1 MPVIALKLLD
11 ADIRNAN
18 VCEAGTLDK
27 IAANIQRT
35 GFCPPL
41 IVRPHPNKE
50 GRYMILDG
58 HHRKLMLER
67 LKWKSVECQVWTIN
81 EEDAQLA
88 LVTLNRLRGADNL
101 RKRAELIQSLS
112 QTLEIQALACLIP
125 ETPPEIETLLSS
137 LQFDFQAMEE
147 NLKAQQMA
155 EQATLPVPFTCM
167 LLAED
172 FALVEKALKLMQQ
185 KDRSAALVKLCRE
198 VIDRHG

>member
-1 MPVIALKLLD
+1 MPVISLKLLD

-18 VCEAGTLDK
+18 ICDADTLDK
-27 IAANIQRT
+27 ITANIQRT

-50 GRYMILDG
+50 GRYMMLDG
-58 HHRKLMLER
+58 HHRKLVLER
-67 LKWKSVECQVWTIN
+67 LKWKSVECQVWTIS

-112 QTLEIQALACLIP
+112 QTLEIQTLACLIP

-137 LQFDFQAMEE
+137 LQFDFQVLEE
-147 NLKAQQMA
+147 KLKAQQAA
-155 EQATLPVPFTCM
+155 EKAALPVPFTCM
-167 LLAED
+167 LSAED
-172 FALVEKALKLMQQ
+172 FALVEKALSLSHQ
-185 KDRSAALVKLCRE
+185 KDRGAALVTLCRE